1 MNLQEQYKRLFKGRI
16 RSNDS
21 KLINETLNLS
31 SVKSQLLALSKKYPG
46 YANALADYMDSG
58 IWEDAWDIV
67 RKADPTFDK
76 GENSFDT
83 EYDAFERIGFFGQS
97 EDIVKVD
104 SGEVNGMDRT
114 ASGTYGSKKWKLETN
129 DGFTSIFVNGKSI
142 DDDDPMY
149 DDILTTVNDEGYE
162 LED

>member
-1 MNLQEQYKRLFKGRI
+1 MNLQENYKRLFKGRI

-21 KLINETLNLS
+21 KLI
-31 SVKSQLLALSKKYPG
+31 
-46 YANALADYMDSG
+46 
-58 IWEDAWDIV
+58 
-67 RKADPTFDK
+67 
-76 GENSFDT
+76 
-83 EYDAFERIGFFGQS
+83 S
-97 EDIVKVD
+97 EAMVKVD

-114 ASGTYGSKKWKLETN
+114 ASGTYGSKKWKLETD

>member
-1 MNLQEQYKRLFKGRI
+1 MNLQENYKRLFKGKI

-58 IWEDAWDIV
+58 IWEDAWNIPGGNEATADKFYRSAVAIV

-83 EYDAFERIGFFGQS
+83 EYDAFERIGFFG
-97 EDIVKVD
+97 
-104 SGEVNGMDRT
+104 
-114 ASGTYGSKKWKLETN
+114 
-129 DGFTSIFVNGKSI
+129 
-142 DDDDPMY
+142 
-149 DDILTTVNDEGYE
+149 
-162 LED
+162 

>member
-1 MNLQEQYKRLFKGRI
+1 MNLRENYKRLFKGRI
-16 RSNDS
+16 GSNDS
-21 KLINETLNLS
+21 KLI
-31 SVKSQLLALSKKYPG
+31 
-46 YANALADYMDSG
+46 
-58 IWEDAWDIV
+58 
-67 RKADPTFDK
+67 
-76 GENSFDT
+76 
-83 EYDAFERIGFFGQS
+83 S
-97 EDIVKVD
+97 EAMVKVD

-114 ASGTYGSKKWKLETN
+114 ASGTYSSFATGVILKKWKLETD